1 MRDISTIELVRD
13 MGIGINLGN
22 TFEACGDW
30 IAQWSD
36 GSIKAY
42 ETAWGSPVITKE
54 IIQGYAKE
62 GFGVLRIPIAWSNKM
77 IQDGSC
83 VIDKQWLA
91 RITEVVDWT
100 IESGMYA
107 IINIHWDSGW
117 VSTFP
122 DNKDECMKRYT
133 AIWTQISD
141 NFKDYS
147 DYLIFESQNEELG
160 WDSVWNKW
168 GGTDGKAESYQL
180 VNEINQKFV
189 DIIRSSGG
197 NNEKRHLLISG
208 YQTSINLTCDTMFR
222 MPSDLADRCA
232 VSVHYYTPAGFA
244 ILEEDADWGKCIS
257 AWGTESDFNELYS
270 NMDMMKTNFVDKGIP
285 VIIGEYGCPVKNKDA
300 ESVRLFL
307 SSVCRA
313 AYERNICPVQWDT
326 TDLHYDRNA
335 CRLKDAELKAAY
347 QNITGGKKQMGDI
360 DNGGNI
366 GEADL
371 LKSGSYMVS
380 GCQDDKAVLAD
391 CNEDGVVECF
401 DMIMLRKV
409 LAENN

>member
-83 VIDKQWLA
+83 VIDKEWLA

-122 DNKDECMKRYT
+122 DNKDECMKQYT

-300 ESVRLFL
+300 DSVRLFL

-347 QNITGGKKQMGDI
+347 QSITGGKKQMGDI

>member
-1 MRDISTIELVRD
+1 
-13 MGIGINLGN
+13 
-22 TFEACGDW
+22 
-30 IAQWSD
+30 
-36 GSIKAY
+36 
-42 ETAWGSPVITKE
+42 
-54 IIQGYAKE
+54 
-62 GFGVLRIPIAWSNKM
+62 
-77 IQDGSC
+77 
-83 VIDKQWLA
+83 
-91 RITEVVDWT
+91 
-100 IESGMYA
+100 
-107 IINIHWDSGW
+107 
-117 VSTFP
+117 
-122 DNKDECMKRYT
+122 MKRYT
-133 AIWTQISD
+133 AMWTQISD

-160 WDSVWNKW
+160 WDSLWNKW
-168 GGTDGKAESYQL
+168 GGTDGKAESYEL

-244 ILEEDADWGKCIS
+244 ILEEDADWGKCTS
-257 AWGTESDFNELYS
+257 AWGTEADFNELYS

-285 VIIGEYGCPVKNKDA
+285 VIIGEYGCPVKNKGAD
-300 ESVRLFL
+300 SVRLFL
-307 SSVCRA
+307 SSVCRV
-313 AYERNICPVQWDT
+313 AYERNICPVQWDI
-326 TDLHYDRNA
+326 TDLQYDRNT

-347 QNITGGKKQMGDI
+347 QSITGGKKQMGDI
-360 DNGGNI
+360 DNDGNI

-371 LKSGSYMVS
+371 LKSESYMGS
-380 GCQDDKAVLAD
+380 GGQDDKAVHAD
-391 CNEDGVVECF
+391 CNENGVAECF

>member
-83 VIDKQWLA
+83 IIDKEWLA

-117 VSTFP
+117 VNTFP